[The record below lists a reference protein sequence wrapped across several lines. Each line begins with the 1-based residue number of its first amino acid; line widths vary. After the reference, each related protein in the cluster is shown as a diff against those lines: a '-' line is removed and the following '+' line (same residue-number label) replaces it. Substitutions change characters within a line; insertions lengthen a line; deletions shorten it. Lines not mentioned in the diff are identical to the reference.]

1 VTFARWNPDCYQTFA
16 RERRQ
21 PFDDLC
27 GLVKPAPKMRVV
39 DLGCGTG
46 GLTAELHRDLGA
58 AETVGVERDEAM
70 FARARPSGGLR
81 FLNEHI
87 ETFLR
92 RPDSRGAYDLVFSNA
107 ALHWIGDH
115 ERLMADLVACLAPG
129 GQLAFQV
136 PANHDHI
143 AHRLADEVA
152 REPPFREALG
162 GYQRGEPVLDV
173 RRYAELLHDLGLRFP
188 RAQLRV
194 YVHELADRD
203 DVLTWLRGSLLT
215 AYESRLDAELFE
227 DFLARLRE
235 RLHEA
240 LPDREPFVYT
250 YKRLLVAGRL
260 VITP

>member
-1 VTFARWNPDCYQTFA
+1 VTSARWDPDCYQTFS

-21 PFDDLC
+21 PFDDLRA
-27 GLVKPAPKMRVV
+27 LVEPAPGMRIV

-46 GLTAELHRDLGA
+46 ELTAELHRDLGA

-70 FARARPSGGLR
+70 FARARGRDGLR
-81 FLNEHI
+81 FLHEDI
-87 ETFLR
+87 DTFLR
-92 RPDSRGAYDLVFSNA
+92 RPESRRAFDLVFSNA
-107 ALHWIGDH
+107 ALHWIADH
-115 ERLMADLVACLAPG
+115 ERLMSLLVTCLAPG

-152 REPPFREALG
+152 RQPPFREALG

-194 YVHELADRD
+194 YVHELARRD
-203 DVLTWLRGSLLT
+203 DVLAWLRGSLLT
-215 AYESRLDAELFE
+215 AYEGRLDSELFE
-227 DFLARLRE
+227 IFVDRLRQ
-235 RLHEA
+235 RLREA

-250 YKRLLVAGRL
+250 YKRLLVQGRL
-260 VITP
+260 AVTP